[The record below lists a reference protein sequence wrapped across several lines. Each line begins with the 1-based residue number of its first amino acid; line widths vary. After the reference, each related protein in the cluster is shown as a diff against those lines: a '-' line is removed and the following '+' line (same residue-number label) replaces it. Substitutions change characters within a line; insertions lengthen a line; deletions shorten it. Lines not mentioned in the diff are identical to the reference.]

1 VSKKETV
8 EASTDSESDEEL
20 VESDLITFDSI
31 SIPFAVVPETV
42 TTEEP
47 TEIKT
52 VIETFMEATSDEEV
66 IEATSDEEVI
76 EATSDVEVFET
87 ISEEVIEVTSDE
99 EADALEWMRH
109 ITTIENYKANHL
121 GTRQLADIAAR
132 RTWSENYLQ
141 YRAEAE

>member
-1 VSKKETV
+1 MSKKETV

>member
-1 VSKKETV
+1 MRV

-20 VESDLITFDSI
+20 VESDLSTFDSI

-52 VIETFMEATSDEEV
+52 VIETFM
-66 IEATSDEEVI
+66 EATSDEEVI

>member
-1 VSKKETV
+1 MVK
-8 EASTDSESDEEL
+8 ASTDSESDEEL

-52 VIETFMEATSDEEV
+52 VIETFM
-66 IEATSDEEVI
+66 EATSDEEVI

>member
-1 VSKKETV
+1 MVK
-8 EASTDSESDEEL
+8 ASTDSESDEEL

-66 IEATSDEEVI
+66 IAATSDVEVIEAISEEVI
-76 EATSDVEVFET
+76 EATSDVEVFEA

-99 EADALEWMRH
+99 EADALE
-109 ITTIENYKANHL
+109 
-121 GTRQLADIAAR
+121 
-132 RTWSENYLQ
+132 
-141 YRAEAE
+141 

>member
-1 VSKKETV
+1 MV

-20 VESDLITFDSI
+20 VESDLSTFDSI

>member
-76 EATSDVEVFET
+76 EATSDVEVFEA

>member
-1 VSKKETV
+1 MSKKETV

-20 VESDLITFDSI
+20 VESDLSTFDSI

>member
-1 VSKKETV
+1 MSKKETV

-20 VESDLITFDSI
+20 VESDLSTFDSI

-52 VIETFMEATSDEEV
+52 VIETFM
-66 IEATSDEEVI
+66 EATSDEEVI

>member
-1 VSKKETV
+1 MSKKETV

-20 VESDLITFDSI
+20 VESDLSTFDSI

-99 EADALEWMRH
+99 EADALE
-109 ITTIENYKANHL
+109 
-121 GTRQLADIAAR
+121 
-132 RTWSENYLQ
+132 
-141 YRAEAE
+141 

>member
-20 VESDLITFDSI
+20 VESDLSTFDSI